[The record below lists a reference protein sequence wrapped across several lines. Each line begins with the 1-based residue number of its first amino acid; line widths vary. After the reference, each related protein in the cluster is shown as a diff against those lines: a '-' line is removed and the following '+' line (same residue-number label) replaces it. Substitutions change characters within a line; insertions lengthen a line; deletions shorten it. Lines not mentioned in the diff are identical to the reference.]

1 MGRLHLI
8 VVTVVLA
15 LVAPAV
21 ICVIPGTAT
30 VVPDCCQ
37 HMSAPCGA
45 DSTMSACCSLTIPDY
60 AMTVSGARFAA
71 IDSDALDAP
80 VPFSNHLVETPAIER
95 LERSGIAAPLP
106 PTSPPGFN
114 EVLRV

>member
-15 LVAPAV
+15 LVAPTV

-37 HMSAPCGA
+37 HMSAPCGTE
-45 DSTMSACCSLTIPDY
+45 STMSACCSFTVPDY
-60 AMTVSGARFAA
+60 AMTVSAARIAA
-71 IDSDALDAP
+71 IDNDALDAL
-80 VPFSNHLVETPAIER
+80 VPFSKHLVETPAIER

-106 PTSPPGFN
+106 PTFPPGYN